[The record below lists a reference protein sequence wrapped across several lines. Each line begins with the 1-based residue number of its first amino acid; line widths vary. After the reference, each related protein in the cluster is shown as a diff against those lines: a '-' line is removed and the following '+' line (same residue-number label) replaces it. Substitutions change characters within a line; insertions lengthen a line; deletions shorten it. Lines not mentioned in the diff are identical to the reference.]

1 MKRAVLGL
9 FALLALSGARA
20 QNDSFYLGLRVD
32 GVGDLATLQP
42 VATFLGFQAGAIVVA
57 NLELRLSLST
67 LLLAGFAQA
76 DVLYTRDLSDALR
89 LYAGGGSGVAGAA
102 VGDAVSYYFVHATA
116 GAEYRPGGGPGL
128 FAEVQPLYGLNRDPF
143 TGDASAGALGGKL
156 SLGVNFYP

>member
-1 MKRAVLGL
+1 MKRAVLSL
-9 FALLALSGARA
+9 LALLALSGARA
-20 QNDSFYLGLRVD
+20 QDSFYLGLRVD
-32 GVGDLATLQP
+32 GVGDLATLRP
-42 VATFLGFQAGAIVVA
+42 VAAFLGFQAGGLVA
-57 NLELRLSLST
+57 DNLELRASFST

-89 LYAGGGSGVAGAA
+89 LYAGGGGGVAGAA

-116 GAEYRPGGGPGL
+116 GAEYRPGSGPGL

-156 SLGVNFYP
+156 TLGVNFYP

>member
-32 GVGDLATLQP
+32 GVGDLTTLQP
-42 VATFLGFQAGAIVVA
+42 VAALLGFQAGAIVVD
-57 NLELRLSLST
+57 NLELRISFST

-76 DVLYTRDLSDALR
+76 DVLYTRDLSNTLR
-89 LYAGGGSGVAGAA
+89 LYGGGGGGVAGAA

-116 GAEYRPGGGPGL
+116 GLEYRSGDGPGL

-143 TGDASAGALGGKL
+143 TGDPSPGALGGKL
-156 SLGVNFYP
+156 TLGVNLYP